1 MIVRNW
7 GSKNATFCEIFK
19 FHKTAH
25 LLQKSRQTFVYWFNI
40 DSCSSDVHKHRCNRD
55 RIVKFSFNDGMLW
68 EKHSMVRP
76 WIINY
81 RSFEHFP
88 NETSRISLESNL
100 PKVYFNNH
108 GELEKFYKAT
118 MDTLNKIAPI
128 KKKHFPD
135 SQMPFMIQKLS
146 KEIIA
151 RSKLGNNYLINK
163 TDKKCFFYTAKR
175 NKCAAL
181 LRNTTMR
188 I

>member
-1 MIVRNW
+1 M
-7 GSKNATFCEIFK
+7 
-19 FHKTAH
+19 
-25 LLQKSRQTFVYWFNI
+25 
-40 DSCSSDVHKHRCNRD
+40 
-55 RIVKFSFNDGMLW
+55 
-68 EKHSMVRP
+68 
-76 WIINY
+76 
-81 RSFEHFP
+81 
-88 NETSRISLESNL
+88 

-118 MDTLNKIAPI
+118 TDTLNKIAPI

-151 RSKLGNNYLINK
+151 RSKLGNKYLINK
-163 TDKKCFFYTAKR
+163 TDKKRFFYTPKR

-181 LRNTTMR
+181 LRNTTIR